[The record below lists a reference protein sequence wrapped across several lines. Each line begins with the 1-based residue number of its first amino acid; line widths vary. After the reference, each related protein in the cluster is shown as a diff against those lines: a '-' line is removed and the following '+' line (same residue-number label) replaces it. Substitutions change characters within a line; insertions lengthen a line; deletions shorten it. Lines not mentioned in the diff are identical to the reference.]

1 MTISSQRDARPKHWN
16 PARALRTSSMLSERY
31 RRMYDPSA
39 MKIEPENVI
48 KVLNRAGVKFVLMGT
63 HGIGPWMK
71 EPRGTRDVDLL
82 VQKGHQRKA
91 IRAVCEAY
99 PALPVEN
106 FPAVTRF
113 LDPADQ
119 TAVIDLMK
127 PVEEIY
133 RTALKTNTAGGKTHR
148 IPTLEV
154 ALARKFG
161 AMTSPNRSERKK
173 HLDAADLI
181 AMVEHQ
187 FDRIDRDVLFSL
199 GEMIRDGGG
208 PDILKLLDGIKA
220 GRPISMT

>member
-1 MTISSQRDARPKHWN
+1 
-16 PARALRTSSMLSERY
+16 SSMLSERF
-31 RRMYDPSA
+31 RRMYNSGA
-39 MKIEPENVI
+39 MKIEPENII
-48 KVLNRAGVKFVLMGT
+48 KVLNRAGVKFVLMGA

-71 EPRGTRDVDLL
+71 EPRATRDVDLL

-91 IRAVCEAY
+91 VRAVREAY
-99 PALPVEN
+99 PALPVED

-133 RTALKTNTAGGKTHR
+133 KEALKTNTAVGKTHR

-154 ALARKFG
+154 ALACKFG
-161 AMTSPNRSERKK
+161 AMTSTNRSERKK

-187 FDRIDRDVLFSL
+187 FDRIERDVLFSL
-199 GEMIRDGGG
+199 GEMVRDGGG
-208 PDILKLLDGIKA
+208 RDILKMVEDIRA
-220 GRPISMT
+220 G